1 MVQIVLASI
10 TWLRV
15 DSRILLSGS
24 SLTNSNRE
32 YSHLLLRLQRQEI
45 SNTAI
50 KFAKSSRSARKNISE
65 GFGRYYPG
73 EFARFLRTAVGSL
86 HETKDHLLEWHVC
99 KYLDDADYER
109 LLRLALRAIKAANR
123 FIAYLR
129 HAKAPE
135 PFWRVCTPEEQ
146 TSEHP
151 EHGKPSGLREP
162 SEPREP
168 FEPREPSEPT

>member
-1 MVQIVLASI
+1 MVARRFEDLIVWQLAYKLQQGVFAFTSKAPASRDFKYCDQI
-10 TWLRV
+10 
-15 DSRILLSGS
+15 
-24 SLTNSNRE
+24 RE
-32 YSHLLLRLQRQEI
+32 
-45 SNTAI
+45 
-50 KFAKSSRSARKNISE
+50 SSRSARKNISE

-86 HETKDHLLEWHVC
+86 HETKDHLLEGHDC
-99 KYLDDADYER
+99 KYLDDAEYER

-151 EHGKPSGLREP
+151 EHGKPAGPRAP
-162 SEPREP
+162 S
-168 FEPREPSEPT
+168 EPREPSEPT